1 MYWSGQQPSKFAVD
15 CSQTLVVFNG
25 ISRHKVPVIIG
36 SNQDINWFGVVE
48 VVCQFQALW
57 KLCLAKAN
65 RLPGSSLYTVLLP
78 RDFVFVNTVL
88 RHCISVSGNLC
99 PRSCWCA
106 DFQNWRAVNLGVK
119 LHSMRHTIVNF
130 YCRKLHVQELNL
142 ICWLP
147 FAVCRSTV
155 PLVVDLAIVV
165 VVTVTCSFGIP
176 LGMLFLFGLLCS
188 SEGLSILR
196 KSIGDAFHHSVG
208 ISLFWNNCSHHG
220 QFWGK

>member
-1 MYWSGQQPSKFAVD
+1 MLSKLSKSSANSRPS
-15 CSQTLVVFNG
+15 
-25 ISRHKVPVIIG
+25 
-36 SNQDINWFGVVE
+36 
-48 VVCQFQALW
+48 

-65 RLPGSSLYTVLLP
+65 RLLGSSLHTVLLP

-88 RHCISVSGNLC
+88 WHCISVSGNLC

-106 DFQNWRAVNLGVK
+106 DFQNWQAVNLGVK

-130 YCRKLHVQELNL
+130 YCRKLHVD
-142 ICWLP
+142 
-147 FAVCRSTV
+147 F
-155 PLVVDLAIVV
+155 AIVV

-176 LGMLFLFGLLCS
+176 LGLLFLFGLLCS
-188 SEGLSILR
+188 SEGLSILC

-208 ISLFWNNCSHHG
+208 ISLFWNSCSHHG